1 MINNVKEVQEGWHF
15 YYYLASDIQNLLPF
29 YYSFHFSIII
39 LSLLLVVF
47 RAFSLVLSWSCL
59 GLVFGLVF
67 GLVLVKNNVFLSKF
81 TFDKMPWNTPQNP
94 YKTRKSLIFQRLLN
108 SKWSGKQDLNLQ
120 LLHPK
125 CSALPNWTIPR

>member
-29 YYSFHFSIII
+29 YYYFHFSIII

-59 GLVFGLVF
+59 GLVLVLSWSCLGLVFGLVF
-67 GLVLVKNNVFLSKF
+67 GLVLVLFLVLFWSKTMF
-81 TFDKMPWNTPQNP
+81 FYRNLRLTKCLEIPL
-94 YKTRKSLIFQRLLN
+94 KTLI
-108 SKWSGKQDLNLQ
+108 KQEKVLYFKDF
-120 LLHPK
+120 
-125 CSALPNWTIPR
+125 